1 MRVKLLKE
9 NEDGSADFSIDM
21 TKEEEQ
27 ALICHAIVKGLE
39 DFVKNGEKYVA
50 SEARVVNPGC
60 GGEDCLHGS
69 CEQPFESGQ
78 PGDCSQA
85 AGLSD

>member
-1 MRVKLLKE
+1 MQVKLLRE
-9 NEDGSADFSIDM
+9 NEDGSADYAFDM

-27 ALICHAIVKGLE
+27 ALICHAIVKALE
-39 DFVKNGEKYVA
+39 ELVKNGEKYVA
-50 SEARVVNPGC
+50 SEVGLGDTGC

-69 CEQPFESGQ
+69 CEQPCKSGQ